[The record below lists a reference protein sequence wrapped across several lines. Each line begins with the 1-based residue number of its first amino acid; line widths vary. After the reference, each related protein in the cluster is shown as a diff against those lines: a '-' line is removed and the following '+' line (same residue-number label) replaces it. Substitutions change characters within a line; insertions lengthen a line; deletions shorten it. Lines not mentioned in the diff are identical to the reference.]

1 MNIYLGS
8 ITARGGRSKASAAAS
23 LISEY
28 IERAA
33 RYTAVEGV
41 HFADESAL
49 FAWVDKGKGR
59 TDCFVI
65 LLDSSG
71 RQLSS
76 EEIASFLTKLRDSGQ
91 QRVLLAIGPASG
103 WSEESRKRANLL
115 LSFGR
120 ITLPHEL
127 AAVVLAE
134 QVYRALTIAA
144 GHPYHCGH

>member
-1 MNIYLGS
+1 MNIYLGA
-8 ITARGGRSKASAAAS
+8 ITARGGRSKASSAAS
-23 LISEY
+23 LVTEY
-28 IERAA
+28 VERAA
-33 RYTAVEGV
+33 RYNPVESI
-41 HFADESAL
+41 HFPDEQSM
-49 FAWVDKGKGR
+49 FAWIDKGRGR
-59 TDCFVI
+59 TDCFVV

-76 EEIASFLTKLRDSGQ
+76 EEIASFMTKLRDSGQ
-91 QRVLLAIGPASG
+91 QRILLAIGPASG
-103 WSEESRKRANLL
+103 WSDDSRKRANLL

-134 QVYRALTIAA
+134 QVYRALTITA

>member
-1 MNIYLGS
+1 MNIYLGA
-8 ITARGGRSKASAAAS
+8 ITARGGRSKASAAAT
-23 LISEY
+23 LIAEY
-28 IERAA
+28 VNRALHYAPVESIHFPDEESMFGWLER
-33 RYTAVEGV
+33 
-41 HFADESAL
+41 
-49 FAWVDKGKGR
+49 GKGR
-59 TDCFVI
+59 TDCFLI

-71 RQLSS
+71 RQLTS
-76 EEIASFLTKLRDSGQ
+76 EEIASFLTRLRDAGQ

-103 WSEESRKRANLL
+103 WSEESRRRAKLL
-115 LSFGR
+115 LSLGR

>member
-1 MNIYLGS
+1 MNIYLGA
-8 ITARGGRSKASAAAS
+8 ITARGGRSKASAAAT
-23 LISEY
+23 LVAEY
-28 IERAA
+28 IERAS
-33 RYTAVEGV
+33 RYASVESI
-41 HFADESAL
+41 HFPDEESMFGWL
-49 FAWVDKGKGR
+49 EREKGR
-59 TDCFVI
+59 TGCFLV

-76 EEIASFLTKLRDSGQ
+76 DEMASFLTKLRDTGQ
-91 QRVLLAIGPASG
+91 QRILLAIGPASG
-103 WSEESRKRANLL
+103 WSEASRKRANLL

-134 QVYRALTIAA
+134 QVYRALTITA

>member
-1 MNIYLGS
+1 MTIYLGS
-8 ITARGGRSKASAAAS
+8 ITSRGGRSKASATGS

-28 IERAA
+28 VERAA
-33 RYTAVEGV
+33 RYLPVEPIY
-41 HFADESAL
+41 FSDEASL
-49 FAWVDKGKGR
+49 FDWVDKGKGR
-59 TDCFVI
+59 TGCFVV
-65 LLDSSG
+65 LLDPTG

-76 EEIASFLTKLRDSGQ
+76 EEIASFLTKLRDDGQ

-103 WSEESRKRANLL
+103 WSDVSRKRANLL
-115 LSFGR
+115 LSLGC

-127 AAVVLAE
+127 AAVVLTE